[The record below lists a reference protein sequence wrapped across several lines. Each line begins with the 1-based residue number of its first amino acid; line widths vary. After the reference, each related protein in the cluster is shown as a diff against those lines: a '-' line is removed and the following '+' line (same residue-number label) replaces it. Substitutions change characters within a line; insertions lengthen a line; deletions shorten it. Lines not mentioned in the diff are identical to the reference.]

1 MSTDESTTDN
11 TTDNPPTGSD
21 PGALAGTGHLIIRLA
36 AGIHHDSPDLR
47 EVARQRDLGRLQAF
61 LERHAQL
68 PAERLIRHAEPRHIR
83 EREAAVGRHAFAPLE
98 TLTAYW
104 RIQVRNQSDRERLR
118 AELAEMPDEVAVAYH
133 ERTVSEASGPAAT
146 AGANPY
152 FHFQGYLEAAPLG
165 IGARDAWVKIADKG
179 ANIRVVDLEA
189 GWILGHQDL
198 PKPQLLY
205 GDDGVAFG
213 YVTGDHGAAAMG
225 VVGAVNNQIGVIGM
239 VPDALTLGAVSHYD
253 AAANDGLHVAD
264 AISAALQHLQTGD
277 VLLLEVQRYQDGKAY
292 PTEIDSAD
300 FHAIRQAAAQG
311 IIVVEAAGNGEQ
323 NLTDWTDPSGE
334 HSFDPGDGAFRDSGA
349 IMVGSAKS
357 AVLPGAGGG
366 AGHKR
371 YYTSN
376 YGSRVNVYAWGERIY
391 TTGYGSAAG
400 AAGAIDS
407 YASNFGQTSGASAI
421 IAGAAALVQSWYKS
435 QNGAPLSA
443 ADMRTLLSS
452 AADGTPQVLPAGDPI
467 GVMPNLA
474 AIIK

>member
-1 MSTDESTTDN
+1 MTTDENWTDN
-11 TTDNPPTGSD
+11 LPTGSD
-21 PGALAGTGHLIIRLA
+21 PGPLTGTGHIIIRLA
-36 AGIHHDSPDLR
+36 SGIHHDSPDLR
-47 EVARQRDLGRLQAF
+47 EVVQREGLSQLRAF

-83 EREAAVGRHAFAPLE
+83 EREAAARRHSLAPLE

-104 RIQVRNQSDRERLR
+104 RIDVRDRGDLESLA
-118 AELAEMPDEVAVAYH
+118 AELAEMRDEIAVAYH
-133 ERTVSEASGPAAT
+133 ERTVSEASGPALT

-152 FHFQGYLEAAPLG
+152 FQNQGYLEAAPLG
-165 IGARDAWVKIADKG
+165 IGARDAWLKIQDKG
-179 ANIRVVDLEA
+179 SDMRVIDLEA

-205 GDDGVAFG
+205 GDDGVAYG

-239 VPDALTLGAVSHYD
+239 VPDALTLSAVSHYD
-253 AAANDGLHVAD
+253 SAKNDGLHVAD
-264 AISAALQHLQTGD
+264 AVSAALSHLQAGD
-277 VLLLEVQRYQDGKAY
+277 VLLLEIQRHQDGKAY

-300 FHAIRQAAAQG
+300 FHAIRLATAHG
-311 IIVVEAAGNGEQ
+311 VVVIEPAGNGGE
-323 NLTDWTDPSGE
+323 NLTDWTDPLGE
-334 HSFDPGDGAFRDSGA
+334 HSLDTHDAAFRDSGA

-357 AVLPGAGGG
+357 SVLPGAGGV

-400 AAGAIDS
+400 AAGANDS

-421 IAGAAALVQSWYKS
+421 IAGAVALVQSWHKS
-435 QNGAPLSA
+435 QHGAPLGA
-443 ADMRTLLSS
+443 VDMRTLLSS
-452 AADGTPQVLPAGDPI
+452 TADGTPQVLLAGDPV
-467 GVMPNLA
+467 GVMPNLD
-474 AIIK
+474 AIVT